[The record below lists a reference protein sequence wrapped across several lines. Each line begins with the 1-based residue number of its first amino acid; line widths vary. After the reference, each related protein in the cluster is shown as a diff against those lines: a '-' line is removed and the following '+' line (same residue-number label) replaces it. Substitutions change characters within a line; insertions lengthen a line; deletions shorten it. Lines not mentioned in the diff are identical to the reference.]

1 MHGLYAWLRRHP
13 WLVDGLLAFGVLAF
27 GFGMFSAWLRAPVL
41 VPLTVGLALPVV
53 VRRAHPAGSFAAV
66 ILVGAVQV
74 LWVRWPTGADL
85 AVPILLYTLA
95 AHRPRKDSLSG
106 LGICLVG
113 AAVAAVRWSSG
124 HQHVTVSELAM
135 AFSLLA
141 AVVSL
146 AWLLGDSTRWRRGY
160 YHALEERAER
170 LERERD
176 ALAQVAVA
184 TERARIAREMHD
196 VVAHHVS
203 VMVVQADGAAFALDD
218 SPDKARQ
225 AMSAIS
231 RTGRQALTEMRR
243 LLGVLRTADIG
254 PAMLEPMPGVGE
266 LGDLVAQTEAGG
278 IPVCVTVEGVPRP
291 LDGGADLAAYRIVQ
305 ESLTNVRKHG
315 GPGVS
320 VAITLRFCEEWLT
333 IKVSDDGRGAAALG
347 PTAPTAAV
355 PAAGVSVAARSAAAA
370 RAGGAAGHAAEGS
383 GHGLAG
389 MRERVELYGGTV
401 AAGPRQGGGFEVL
414 ARLPLRAVA

>member
-1 MHGLYAWLRRHP
+1 VAALRWGTGHHHLA
-13 WLVDGLLAFGVLAF
+13 LVELSTVFGLLGASVL
-27 GFGMFSAWLRAPVL
+27 
-41 VPLTVGLALPVV
+41 
-53 VRRAHPAGSFAAV
+53 
-66 ILVGAVQV
+66 
-74 LWVRWPTGADL
+74 
-85 AVPILLYTLA
+85 
-95 AHRPRKDSLSG
+95 
-106 LGICLVG
+106 
-113 AAVAAVRWSSG
+113 
-124 HQHVTVSELAM
+124 
-135 AFSLLA
+135 
-141 AVVSL
+141 L
-146 AWLLGDSTRWRRGY
+146 AWLLGDSVRWRRGY
-160 YHALEERAER
+160 YDALEERAER

-231 RTGRQALTEMRR
+231 RTGRQALNEMRR

-254 PAMLEPMPGVGE
+254 PALLEPMPGVGE
-266 LGDLVAQTEAGG
+266 LGDLVTQTEAGG
-278 IPVCVTVEGVPRP
+278 IPVCVSVEGVPRP

-320 VAITLRFCEEWLT
+320 VDITLRFCEEWLT
-333 IKVSDDGRGAAALG
+333 IRVNDDGRGAACV
-347 PTAPTAAV
+347 TAP
-355 PAAGVSVAARSAAAA
+355 AGD
-370 RAGGAAGHAAEGS
+370 

-401 AAGPRQGGGFEVL
+401 AAGPRQGGGFQVL
-414 ARLPLRAVA
+414 ARLPLRAAA